1 MSWKP
6 QGFMILFRIELC
18 THEDFLDVN
27 DRSITAS
34 VKSQKSTFISS
45 PHRMPSRPMWC
56 CQGSLIVYLRSAWV
70 TVSFSADLRF
80 SMSGKVV
87 KHIPLQGMS
96 QKKERTLL
104 NIYVCVC
111 IHICAVLL
119 PFIELH
125 EFCSTVCIT
134 HGPCKSLWI
143 GAWGS
148 MTSQTRW

>member
-6 QGFMILFRIELC
+6 QGFMILFRTELC

-27 DRSITAS
+27 DGSITAS
-34 VKSQKSTFISS
+34 VKRQKSTFISS

-70 TVSFSADLRF
+70 TVSFSADLGF

-87 KHIPLQGMS
+87 KPIPLQDMS

-104 NIYVCVC
+104 NISCVCVCVC
-111 IHICAVLL
+111 IYVQFYSHLL
-119 PFIELH
+119 NFMSFAWLSVSH
-125 EFCSTVCIT
+125 M
-134 HGPCKSLWI
+134 GPVNLCE
-143 GAWGS
+143 
-148 MTSQTRW
+148 

>member
-18 THEDFLDVN
+18 TLEDFLDVN

-56 CQGSLIVYLRSAWV
+56 CQGSLTECLRSAWV

-80 SMSGKVV
+80 STSGKVV
-87 KHIPLQGMS
+87 KPIPLQGMS
-96 QKKERTLL
+96 QKKERMFL
-104 NIYVCVC
+104 NILCVCV
-111 IHICAVLL
+111 HICAVLL
-119 PFIELH
+119 PFIELL
-125 EFCSTVCIT
+125 EFCLTVCIT
-134 HGPCKSLWI
+134 HGSCKSLWI

-148 MTSQTRW
+148 MTSQAQW